1 MGQGQLKR
9 CGGRP
14 HEERG
19 TGCAGTRST
28 IGRQG
33 MRESV
38 DVAERGEEEGYACPH
53 HQSKGPACCEGSG
66 EKTEQ

>member
-9 CGGRP
+9 RRGRP
-14 HEERG
+14 HERERALG
-19 TGCAGTRST
+19 VLGREAQLAGRNEGKCGCGAG
-28 IGRQG
+28 
-33 MRESV
+33 
-38 DVAERGEEEGYACPH
+38 GEEEGYACPH